1 MKKIILIVMVFI
13 PLMIFS
19 ACSQSGDVVSGDTEN
34 LDNGQISIVTTIF
47 PPYDF
52 ARAIL
57 GNNANL
63 TMLIPPGSEVHSFD
77 PSPADIIK
85 IQEADVFIYIGG
97 ESEAWVDSILD
108 SIDTNGKEIIRL
120 MDYIKPLAEETV
132 EGMEEGDHHHDGESG
147 DVTDEEAEYD
157 EHIWTSPQNAIIMI
171 NAIAD
176 VLSETDPKNADVYK
190 ENAANYN
197 GSIQK
202 VDDEIK
208 DIVAK
213 SDYKLLVFG
222 DRFPFRYFT
231 QEFGLDYRA
240 AFNGCS
246 AETEV
251 SAGTLAYLINT
262 VKDNNISYIFYIEM
276 SNLNIAKSISEQTG
290 AGMLLLHSCHNVS
303 KEDFEKGTTYLML
316 MKQNAD
322 NLKKGL
328 N

>member
-19 ACSQSGDVVSGDTEN
+19 ACSQSGDMVSGDTEN
-34 LDNGQISIVTTIF
+34 LDDGQTSIVTTIF

-52 ARAIL
+52 ARAVL

-108 SIDTNGKEIIRL
+108 SIDTDGKEIIRL

-147 DVTDEEAEYD
+147 DETEEETEYD

-176 VLSETDPKNADVYK
+176 VLSETDPENADNYK

-197 GSIQK
+197 DSIQK

-208 DIVAK
+208 DIVANSK
-213 SDYKLLVFG
+213 HKLLVFG

-231 QEFGLDYRA
+231 VEFGLDYQA

-262 VKDNNISYIFYIEM
+262 VKDNNISYVFYIEM

-303 KEDFEKGTTYLML
+303 KEDFENGTTYLML

>member
-52 ARAIL
+52 ARAVL